1 MFSWVK
7 AIGDGSTDETPP
19 GIWNATMNTTIYLPT
34 NGGHALV
41 LCSMQLNREKILAH
55 IRLLIVASD
64 FILNAGFLH
73 LSRATV
79 VDIAS
84 FDCFQGW

>member
-1 MFSWVK
+1 
-7 AIGDGSTDETPP
+7 
-19 GIWNATMNTTIYLPT
+19 
-34 NGGHALV
+34 
-41 LCSMQLNREKILAH
+41 MQLNREKILAH